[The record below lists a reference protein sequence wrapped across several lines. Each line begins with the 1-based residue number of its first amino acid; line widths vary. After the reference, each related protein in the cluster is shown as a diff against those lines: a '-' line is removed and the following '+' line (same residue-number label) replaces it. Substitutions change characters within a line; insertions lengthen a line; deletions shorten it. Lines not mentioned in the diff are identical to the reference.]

1 LRYAIVA
8 VPELKILKLEGYY
21 LCTGTTLVLILF
33 LFPTMNNL
41 TGIYKITNLINNKCY
56 IGQTNNIP
64 RRWSEHK
71 SALNRNLHHNE
82 HLQKSWLR
90 YGERNFKFEVLEY
103 CSLEELNTLEE
114 FYVSKFNSYKR
125 GYNRTVGADGKGKA
139 MSQEAREKIRK
150 AKLGTKMDEKVKEH
164 LRKIRANPVKAT
176 NKKTGEEL
184 IFSSGSYAS
193 RVLKIRGIGH
203 VLTGKRMSAGGYY
216 FEYIDKE
223 RNKES
228 EEKRVKLFK
237 AYEQKSLSLKK
248 NQKPLPK
255 QKSKP
260 VKATHKVTKEELTFN
275 SITEASK
282 TLNILQPNISLN
294 LKRKTKSAGGYT
306 FEYTHV
312 QPF

>member
-1 LRYAIVA
+1 
-8 VPELKILKLEGYY
+8 
-21 LCTGTTLVLILF
+21 
-33 LFPTMNNL
+33 MSNL

-193 RVLKIRGIGH
+193 RLLKIKGGAVSH

-228 EEKRVKLFK
+228 EERRLKL
-237 AYEQKSLSLKK
+237 LSTPTPSKK
-248 NQKPLPK
+248 LISEETRKKMNEGRC
-255 QKSKP
+255 KP
-260 VKATHKVTKEELTFN
+260 VKATHKITKEQLTFN
-275 SITEASK
+275 SIKEAGK
-282 TLNILQPNISLN
+282 TLNILQTSISQN
-294 LKRKTKSAGGYT
+294 LTGRTKSAGGYT
-306 FEYTHV
+306 FKYTHV

>member
-1 LRYAIVA
+1 VA

-33 LFPTMNNL
+33 LFPPMNNL

-90 YGERNFKFEVLEY
+90 YGEINFKFEVLEY
-103 CSLEELNTLEE
+103 CSLEDLNTLEE

-125 GYNRTVGADGKGKA
+125 GYNRTVGADGKGKIITK
-139 MSQEAREKIRK
+139 ETREKIRK
-150 AKLGTKMDEKVKEH
+150 ARLGTKMKEEVKEH
-164 LRKIRANPVKAT
+164 LRNINANPVKAT

-184 IFSSGSYAS
+184 IFSSGNQAE
-193 RVLKIRGIGH
+193 RVLGIKGGGARH
-203 VLTGKRMSAGGYY
+203 VLVGKRMSAGGYY

-228 EEKRVKLFK
+228 EERRLKL
-237 AYEQKSLSLKK
+237 LSTPTPSKK
-248 NQKPLPK
+248 LISEETRKKMNEGRC
-255 QKSKP
+255 KP
-260 VKATHKVTKEELTFN
+260 VKVTHKITKEQLTFN
-275 SITEASK
+275 SIKEASQK
-282 TLNILQPNISLN
+282 LSTSQSSISQSLSG
-294 LKRKTKSAGGYT
+294 KTKSAGGYT